1 MHVGEASY
9 VLMYAGVGYHLG
21 GAWDDNLSLLVNGST
36 VLIVRAHHSSDS
48 GATIQKKNEAGIIVV
63 D

>member
-1 MHVGEASY
+1 
-9 VLMYAGVGYHLG
+9 MYAGAGYHLG